1 MISHEKI
8 NNAFTKIF
16 NLANIYNPSAISKR
30 KRNIAC
36 MVYPLAT
43 HRKQVSHDALHFVC
57 LMVDLVD
64 TPSLVGSLAYTGFH
78 VV

>member
-1 MISHEKI
+1 MV
-8 NNAFTKIF
+8 F
-16 NLANIYNPSAISKR
+16 NLSNIYNPSAILKR

-36 MVYPLAT
+36 MVYPLDT
-43 HRKQVSHDALHFVC
+43 HQKEGAHDALHFVC

-64 TPSLVGSLAYTGFH
+64 TPSLVGSLAYTEFH

>member
-1 MISHEKI
+1 MV
-8 NNAFTKIF
+8 F
-16 NLANIYNPSAISKR
+16 NLSNIYNPSAISKR

-43 HRKQVSHDALHFVC
+43 HRKHGAHDALHFVC

>member
-1 MISHEKI
+1 MHSQWFLICPTFIILLQFRSEKE
-8 NNAFTKIF
+8 TS
-16 NLANIYNPSAISKR
+16 LAWST
-30 KRNIAC
+30 
-36 MVYPLAT
+36 PLTT
-43 HRKQVSHDALHFVC
+43 HRKEGEDDALHFVC